1 MEKGA
6 GPSKGNKVLAYCY
19 ITSHMTPI
27 HSGKQVAN
35 FITLHLEVV
44 YPSWDS
50 IPSSG
55 KLSLLYPLFQADGF
69 HSRKWP
75 LCKLS
80 FIDGKLRPIERKYF
94 FQDFTVDSF
103 QDSLTPWFQH
113 RGWWFYFHVSNGAI
127 FFSLNYIYLQLE
139 EPGGT
144 YYSENDLRSWFSPFT
159 EWFLKIELRSF
170 IMVGG
175 KCFN

>member
-127 FFSLNYIYLQLE
+127 FFFFKLHLFATR
-139 EPGGT
+139 GT
-144 YYSENDLRSWFSPFT
+144 WWHVLLR
-159 EWFLKIELRSF
+159 EWLKELILSF
-170 IMVGG
+170 YWVVPEDWTQVIHHGRGQVL
-175 KCFN
+175 